1 MSSTLL
7 FGPWSGG
14 VTSSSAQV
22 VVAVR
27 NDETVAVAFSD
38 RRTAAGGLIQ
48 PRLAREVSALAAPGF
63 AVVTFE
69 LPGLLPN
76 TAYHYDVL
84 IGKGAAPVVQGRLRT
99 FPREDTPA
107 SFRIVAS
114 GDAKTGS
121 NHGVFDA
128 IHAEDP
134 LLFMHLGD
142 LHYEDIKDDNG
153 IKYIRAYQRVLNQSR
168 QAALYRNVPIAYTWD
183 DHDYSHNNATSD
195 AVGRIVA
202 RQMYVACVPHYPIAE
217 PGFDRAI
224 YQAFTIGRVR
234 FLLSDCRS
242 ERTKETMLGAAQ
254 KQWLKDELLRS
265 RSVHPLVVWINT
277 VPWIAGTGQK
287 SWDRWDEERTE
298 IADFI
303 TREKIN
309 NLCMLSADAH
319 MLAIDDGSHNR
330 PPNGGGGF
338 PVFQASPL
346 DRSGSIKGGPYSHAP
361 ITASGGQYGLMTVT
375 DTGDD
380 KVKVR
385 WEGKR
390 TGNGVLMSHG
400 FVSPRG

>member
-1 MSSTLL
+1 M
-7 FGPWSGG
+7 
-14 VTSSSAQV
+14 TSSSAQV

-27 NDETVAVAFSD
+27 NDDTVAVAFSD
-38 RRTAAGGLIQ
+38 RRSATGGLVD
-48 PRLAREVSALAAPGF
+48 PRLAQSHGLATPGF
-63 AVVTFE
+63 VIETFE

-76 TAYHYDVL
+76 TPYHYDVL
-84 IGKGAAPVVQGRLRT
+84 LGKGAAPVAQGRLKT

-107 SFRIVAS
+107 SFRLVAS

-128 IHAEDP
+128 IRAEDP
-134 LLFMHLGD
+134 LLFLHLGD
-142 LHYEDIKDDNG
+142 LHYEDIHDDDG
-153 IKYIRAYQRVLNQSR
+153 IEYIRAYQRVLNQSR

-183 DHDYSHNNATSD
+183 DHDYSHNNAASD
-195 AVGRIVA
+195 AIGRIVA

-242 ERTKETMLGAAQ
+242 ERTRETMLGSAQ
-254 KQWLKDELLRS
+254 KEWLKSELLRS
-265 RSVHPLVVWINT
+265 RGVHPLVVWINT
-277 VPWIAGTGQK
+277 VPWIARKGEK
-287 SWDRWDEERTE
+287 SWDRWHEERAE
-298 IADFI
+298 ITDFI
-303 TREKIN
+303 TKEGIR

-319 MLAIDDGSHNR
+319 MLAIDDGSHNHA
-330 PPNGGGGF
+330 PDGGGGF

-361 ITASGGQYGLMTVT
+361 LTGNGQYGVMTVT
-375 DTGDD
+375 DTGGDA
-380 KVKVR
+380 VSVR

-390 TGNGVLMSHG
+390 TGSGVLMKHE
-400 FVSPRG
+400 FVSPRS